1 MEIGPPASHVSKES
15 ADYPVF
21 VIREF
26 SMFNVG
32 PKIVKPPQSATFP
45 APLQSWSKTNHPKYN
60 KGIKRE
66 KEREREREREREV
79 SYKRKSFPWNGLI
92 SVWVNLTSFLWES
105 NPIPSSPILLYIRL
119 KLWVFFRWPWPLLHI
134 CLVTTRSP
142 PHSPLCLI
150 SLSSLSLSLTLS
162 LSLSPLFSLLPS
174 FLLSLS
180 SLLSISLYFRGTKG
194 LRTLCGAAAFY

>member
-45 APLQSWSKTNHPKYN
+45 APLQSWSKTNHSKYN

-150 SLSSLSLSLTLS
+150 SLSSLSLTLS